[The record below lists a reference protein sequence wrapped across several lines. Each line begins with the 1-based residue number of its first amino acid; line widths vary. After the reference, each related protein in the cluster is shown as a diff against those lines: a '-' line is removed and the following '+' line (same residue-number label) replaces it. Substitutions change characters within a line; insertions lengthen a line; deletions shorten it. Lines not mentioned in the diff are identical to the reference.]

1 MVDFSTVLVKRAFAE
16 SGYPE
21 ELGDEVLAHIK
32 LQGALAGIDNLL
44 EGLEVSTEF
53 LAPKSRGDFW
63 DAIELV
69 KEYRGDLEMEGLG

>member
-1 MVDFSTVLVKRAFAE
+1 MMVDFSTVLIKRAFAE

-21 ELGDEVLAHIK
+21 ELCDEVLSHVK
-32 LQGALAGIDNLL
+32 LQGALEGIDNLL
-44 EGLEVSTEF
+44 EGLELSTEF

-69 KEYRGDLEMEGLG
+69 RDYRGDLEMEGL

>member
-1 MVDFSTVLVKRAFAE
+1 MVDFSTVLIKRAFAE

-21 ELGDEVLAHIK
+21 ELCDEVLTHVK
-32 LQGALAGIDNLL
+32 LQGALEGIDNLL
-44 EGLEVSTEF
+44 EGLELSTEF

-69 KEYRGDLEMEGLG
+69 REYRGELETEGL